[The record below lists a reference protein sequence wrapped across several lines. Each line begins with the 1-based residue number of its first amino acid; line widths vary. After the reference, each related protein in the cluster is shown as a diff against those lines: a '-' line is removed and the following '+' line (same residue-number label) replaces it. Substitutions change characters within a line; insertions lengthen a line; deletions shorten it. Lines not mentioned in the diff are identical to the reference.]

1 MCLSNLAL
9 HHQAAKKLLQYATGG
24 CPCNN
29 TGKPWTKEAILAAVE
44 QGPHV
49 SALKDDAIEGEIAEK
64 VRVGQCNLVEW
75 NEIKNHPPKQLK
87 SLTGGRF

>member
-1 MCLSNLAL
+1 M
-9 HHQAAKKLLQYATGG
+9 
-24 CPCNN
+24 
-29 TGKPWTKEAILAAVE
+29 AAVE

-64 VRVGQCNLVEW
+64 VRVGQCKLVEW